1 MRSDLSTP
9 MRRVGKDRCYLTVS
23 ATLAPVLAATCAFG
37 REPPTAADLGNWVVV
52 LFGLLLW
59 ASCLFAL
66 CALGIRAIFGGR
78 SVRAKHHR
86 NRPSHLR

>member
-1 MRSDLSTP
+1 LRSNPPTRLCQ
-9 MRRVGKDRCYLTVS
+9 VGNNRNYLTVS
-23 ATLAPVLAATCAFG
+23 TMLAPALTATSAFG
-37 REPPTAADLGNWVVV
+37 REPPTVSDLGNWVVV

-78 SVRAKHHR
+78 SVRTKHHR
-86 NRPSHLR
+86 NRPPHLR

>member
-1 MRSDLSTP
+1 MKSDASTP
-9 MRRVGKDRCYLTVS
+9 IRQVGNNRNYTTVS
-23 ATLAPVLAATCAFG
+23 AMLAPALTATSAFG
-37 REPPTAADLGNWVVV
+37 REPPTVSDLGNWIVV

-78 SVRAKHHR
+78 SARTKHHR
-86 NRPSHLR
+86 SRPSHLR